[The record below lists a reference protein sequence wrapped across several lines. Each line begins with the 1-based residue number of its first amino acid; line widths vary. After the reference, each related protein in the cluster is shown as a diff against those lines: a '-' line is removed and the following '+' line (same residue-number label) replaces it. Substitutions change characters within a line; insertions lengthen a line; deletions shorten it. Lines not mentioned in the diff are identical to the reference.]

1 MEIQA
6 ESLTTVYILIMDV
19 LLATVLL
26 WVLHTHG
33 ATRRMLAAVG
43 AGAALWL
50 GFMVWGIGG
59 QNLFPADIGS
69 WAFFAIL
76 LCGVAGVLMLFM
88 ATPLG
93 ALFAKSGQEFLLL
106 PQGLRAFF
114 GAGFLVEG
122 AFGVMPRDFAVLDGI
137 AHITAAVL
145 ALMTALMLARRQ
157 VGLGAVWLTNLFGL
171 LDVVVVAAG
180 IAFVL
185 LPQIGP
191 HHNVMYAA
199 LFAAPVFIALHLL
212 SLRVAWHA
220 GVPAPVA
227 ARAVHG

>member
-6 ESLTTVYILIMDV
+6 ESLTTVYVLIMDV

-26 WVLHTHG
+26 WVLHANG
-33 ATRRMLAAVG
+33 ATSRMLAAVG

-59 QNLFPADIGS
+59 QNLFQADIGS

-76 LCGVAGVLMLFM
+76 LCGVVGVLVLFM
-88 ATPLG
+88 ATRLG
-93 ALFAKSGQEFLLL
+93 ALLSKGGQEFLLL

-122 AFGVMPRDFAVLDGI
+122 ALGVMPRDFAVLDGLT
-137 AHITAAVL
+137 HITAAVL

-171 LDVVVVAAG
+171 VDVVVVAAG

-199 LFAAPVFIALHLL
+199 LFAAPIFIALHLL
-212 SLRVAWHA
+212 SLRLAWRA
-220 GVPAPVA
+220 GVPAPVLS
-227 ARAVHG
+227 RAVHG